1 MKRRTVIGII
11 FIVAALLKLATLWG
25 ILHWRWFET
34 MSEGRWA
41 MYFSIFILLYVG
53 VHLVIDSYRSNPD
66 QWLQRPIPP
75 AEEGKRI
82 CCSVHYGGD
91 EYIYKGEPFHG
102 ARLDAFCGGIRLD
115 LREAVITEDEEID
128 IHTFMGGVELIVP
141 DSLNVETKSRSF
153 IGGVSNETNRK
164 GKDSAPCLHIVASN
178 FFGGVSIK
186 NLAVLAITVMMC
198 TAAFAQNDS
207 LSVDTTLWYNQTHYL
222 EGIVVKSSL
231 PKTRAK
237 GDAMRTTVAGTIL
250 EKAGTLSDVLSKI
263 PSLEAERDGAVK
275 VIGRGDA
282 EVYINGRRVQ
292 DMKELSRLRSDQIQH
307 VDVVQNPGARYAAST
322 KAVVRI
328 TLKKAQGEGISFQ
341 DNIEGIYQYG
351 HTLTNNLDV
360 NYRTGGLDI
369 TASLWA
375 GRYGHAKS
383 LQENTL
389 TYYAG
394 PDMIEGVSTQ
404 ESKNIWK
411 GWSPQL
417 QVNYMVDENHS
428 FGAFYKYDRHP
439 SSDFNSMFYT
449 DSYENSIFKE
459 RSESHIIQEDMF
471 KKHIFNAYYNGK
483 VGQLSIDL
491 NIDGLFDDTQ
501 SPGNTNEVT
510 TEAGGNPVNRSI
522 ESNTIS
528 SNNFWATKLIFG
540 YPVMKGNFSL
550 GGEYSYNHRTD
561 AYDFKATDAVPV
573 KTTDTEINEKS
584 AAVFAEYGRQF
595 GKVFAQV
602 GLRYEHLTNDYFNF
616 GKRERLR
623 VGDGTSGMD
632 EVCRNY
638 GDWFPT
644 AVISAPVGKVQLSL
658 SYRRDIE
665 RPPYANLTSSTVYI
679 NRYTYQSGNPYLR
692 PTYTHSV
699 VLNTAYKW
707 MNLTLNYGRIKDALT
722 MSTEPYPG
730 STDPFISLVRHI
742 NSQDDYD
749 RLTVIA
755 SARPT
760 INFQLSTFN
769 LKWHP
774 TWSVVAIFQ
783 NYKSPT
789 ATGEVITLSQ
799 PWFNGSWRNTIEL
812 PHDLRLNADIEWATK
827 GDYNN
832 FHITKPRFVG
842 SLGLQ
847 KDFNLRHLGSLT
859 ADLRCID
866 IFNTNKT
873 DAVIYGYRD
882 LATFNPAR
890 RTFTLNLTWKFNEA
904 RSKYRG
910 SGAGAKQKARM

>member
-1 MKRRTVIGII
+1 MIR
-11 FIVAALLKLATLWG
+11 
-25 ILHWRWFET
+25 
-34 MSEGRWA
+34 
-41 MYFSIFILLYVG
+41 ILLRLAILMVAMMTALIAFAEPQDWG
-53 VHLVIDSYRSNPD
+53 GRVID
-66 QWLQRPIPP
+66 
-75 AEEGKRI
+75 E
-82 CCSVHYGGD
+82 
-91 EYIYKGEPFHG
+91 KGEPMPFVNVV
-102 ARLDAFCGGIRLD
+102 LLS
-115 LREAVITEDEEID
+115 L
-128 IHTFMGGVELIVP
+128 P
-141 DSLNVETKSRSF
+141 DSAFVQGATTDEQGFYKIVTDVNQGLFKVTCMGYQTLYVNAGQNLTIQMKEDAQLLGEV
-153 IGGVSNETNRK
+153 VVK
-164 GKDSAPCLHIVASN
+164 GQLP
-178 FFGGVSIK
+178 
-186 NLAVLAITVMMC
+186 
-198 TAAFAQNDS
+198 
-207 LSVDTTLWYNQTHYL
+207 QTH
-222 EGIVVKSSL
+222 
-231 PKTRAK
+231 AK

-250 EKAGTLSDVLSKI
+250 EKAGTVSDALSKI

-275 VIGRGDA
+275 VLGRGDA

-292 DMKELSRLRSDQIQH
+292 DNSELSRLRSDQIQH

-341 DNIEGIYQYG
+341 DNLEGIYQYG
-351 HTLTNNLDV
+351 HTLTNNLDM
-360 NYRTGGLDI
+360 NYRKGGLDI

-383 LQENTL
+383 LQKNTL

-394 PDMIEGVSTQ
+394 PDKIEGVS
-404 ESKNIWK
+404 SKKSLKSIWK

-417 QVNYMVDENHS
+417 QVNYMVNENHS

-439 SSDFNSMFYT
+439 GSDVSSMFYT

-459 RSESHIIQEDMF
+459 RSESHHTQND
-471 KKHIFNAYYNGK
+471 KYVKHIFNAYYNGK

-501 SPGNTNEVT
+501 SPDNTNEVT
-510 TEAGGNPVNRSI
+510 TEAGGSPVNRSI

-528 SNNFWATKLIFG
+528 SNNFWATKIIFG
-540 YPVMKGNFSL
+540 YPVWKGNLSL

-584 AAVFAEYGRQF
+584 AAFFAEYGRQF

-616 GKRERLR
+616 GKKE
-623 VGDGTSGMD
+623 D
-632 EVCRNY
+632 EVCRDD

-644 AVISAPVGKVQLSL
+644 AVISAPVGKVQFSL

-665 RPPYANLTSSTVYI
+665 RPPYANLTSSTVYA

-699 VLNTAYKW
+699 VLNATYKW

-722 MSTEPYPG
+722 MSTEPFPG
-730 STDPFISLVRHI
+730 STDPLISLVRYI
-742 NSQDDYD
+742 NSQEDYD
-749 RLTVIA
+749 HLTIIA

-760 INFQLSTFN
+760 IAC
-769 LKWHP
+769 WHP
-774 TWSVVAIFQ
+774 TWSVVAMFQ

-789 ATGEVITLSQ
+789 ATGEVITLSR
-799 PWFNGSWRNTIEL
+799 PWFNGSWQNTIEL
-812 PHDLRLNADIEWATK
+812 PHDFRLSADIEWATK

-832 FHITKPRFVG
+832 FRITEPRIVG

-847 KDFNLRHLGSLT
+847 KDFNLHRLGSLT

-873 DAVIYGYRD
+873 DAVIFGYRD
-882 LATFNPAR
+882 LTIHNPAR
-890 RTFTLNLTWKFNEA
+890 RTFMLDLTWKFNEA

-910 SGAGAKQKARM
+910 SGAGEKQKARM

>member
-1 MKRRTVIGII
+1 MKKMYVR
-11 FIVAALLKLATLWG
+11 LAVLTAVMMMT
-25 ILHWRWFET
+25 T
-34 MSEGRWA
+34 MTFAKTQDFG
-41 MYFSIFILLYVG
+41 G
-53 VHLVIDSYRSNPD
+53 KVID
-66 QWLQRPIPP
+66 
-75 AEEGKRI
+75 E
-82 CCSVHYGGD
+82 
-91 EYIYKGEPFHG
+91 KGEPMPYVNVV
-102 ARLDAFCGGIRLD
+102 LLS
-115 LREAVITEDEEID
+115 L
-128 IHTFMGGVELIVP
+128 P
-141 DSLNVETKSRSF
+141 DSAFVQGAMTDMNGVFKIVTDAKEGLFKVTSVGYETLY
-153 IGGVSNETNRK
+153 INAGQ
-164 GKDSAPCLHIVASN
+164 
-178 FFGGVSIK
+178 
-186 NLAVLAITVMMC
+186 NLTIQMK
-198 TAAFAQNDS
+198 Q
-207 LSVDTTLWYNQTHYL
+207 DTQLLQ
-222 EGIVVKSSL
+222 EVVVKGQL
-231 PKTRAK
+231 PKTHAK

-250 EKAGTLSDVLSKI
+250 EKAGTVSDALSKI

-275 VIGRGDA
+275 VLGRGDA

-292 DMKELSRLRSDQIQH
+292 DEKELSRLRSDQIQH
-307 VDVVQNPGARYAAST
+307 VDVIQNPGARYAAST

-328 TLKKAQGEGISFQ
+328 TLKKAQGDGFGFHDSAQ
-341 DNIEGIYQYG
+341 GVYQYG
-351 HTLTNNLDV
+351 HTITNNLDV

-383 LQENTL
+383 TQENIL

-394 PDMIEGVSTQ
+394 PDRIDGVS
-404 ESKNIWK
+404 SKENYKNVWR

-417 QVNYMVDENHS
+417 QVNYMLDENHS
-428 FGAFYKYDRHP
+428 FGAFYKYDSHP
-439 SSDFNSMFYT
+439 SGGYSSLFYT
-449 DSYENSIFKE
+449 DSYENNIFKE
-459 RSESHIIQEDMF
+459 RSESDINQDDKF
-471 KKHIFNAYYNGK
+471 TKHIFNAYYNGK
-483 VGQLSIDL
+483 AGQLSIDL

-501 SPGNTNEVT
+501 SPGSTREVT
-510 TEAGGNPVNRSI
+510 TEAGGSPVNRSI
-522 ESNTIS
+522 QSNTVS

-561 AYDFKATDAVPV
+561 AYDFMATDAVPV

-616 GKRERLR
+616 GKKQ
-623 VGDGTSGMD
+623 D
-632 EVCRNY
+632 EVCRDY

-644 AVISAPVGKVQLSL
+644 LVVSAPIGKVQLSL

-665 RPPYANLTSSTVYI
+665 RPNYSNLTSSTVYI

-692 PTYTHSV
+692 PTYTHSI

-730 STDPFISLVRHI
+730 YTDPFVSLVRPI
-742 NSQDDYD
+742 NSQEDYD

-755 SARPT
+755 SAQPV
-760 INFQLSTFN
+760 IGC
-769 LKWHP
+769 WHP
-774 TWSVVAIFQ
+774 TWSLVAMFQ

-799 PWFNGSWRNTIEL
+799 PWINGSWKNTIEL
-812 PHDLRLNADIEWATK
+812 PHDLRLSADLEWATK
-827 GDYNN
+827 GEYNN

-847 KDFNLRHLGSLT
+847 KDFSLRRLGTLT

-866 IFNTNKT
+866 IFNGNQT
-873 DAVIYGYRD
+873 DAILYGYRE
-882 LATFNPAR
+882 LTLHNPTR
-890 RTFTLNLTWKFNEA
+890 RTFTLDLTWKFNEA

-910 SGAGAKQKARM
+910 TGAGDKQKARM